1 MSRQDLEAAIRR
13 AFSLDPIVDVQDVQV
28 QVVDGLATLTG
39 IVATLEEK
47 EAAGRAAAQVA
58 GVRQV
63 ENCLTVIASQPVSDR
78 EITQELDTALETLP
92 ADEHRTVG
100 AVVAHGAAH
109 LVGHAR
115 SAAVVE
121 AAHDLAAGVEGV
133 REVINE
139 VQIDSGAPM
148 DEASVTNR
156 VIQALAQSREITPS
170 DIAVD
175 AVGGEVVLKGLVV
188 SSEERER
195 AEEIAMA
202 VLGVSRVTNR
212 LKVGELT

>member
-13 AFSLDPIVDVQDVQV
+13 ALGLDPIVSVKDVQV

-47 EAAGRAAAQVA
+47 EAAGRAAAHVA

-63 ENCLTVIASQPVSDR
+63 ENRLTVIASRPLSNR
-78 EITQELDTALETLP
+78 EITEELETALETLP

-100 AVVAHGAAH
+100 AIVVHGAAH
-109 LVGHAR
+109 LVGHAP

-121 AAHDLAAGVEGV
+121 AAHKLAASVEGV
-133 REVINE
+133 QEVIDE
-139 VQIDSGAPM
+139 VQIDAGARM

-156 VIQALAQSREITPS
+156 VIQALAESGEMTPS
-170 DIAVD
+170 RIAVD

-188 SSEERER
+188 SSEERAR
-195 AEEIAMA
+195 ADEIARA
-202 VLGVSRVTNR
+202 VPGVSRVTNR
-212 LKVGELT
+212 LEVGELS